1 MLLSDTFL
9 RFNLKIPQLGLICSL
24 VQVSRIRV
32 RGQVTGLMSQLHT
45 SENSFFFPKILR
57 CNLTYYEGENFSDSF
72 FHHIFE
78 SENSLTWG
86 VKCGKLD
93 FTKILGNLLDEF

>member
-45 SENSFFFPKILR
+45 SENSFFFPKIL
-57 CNLTYYEGENFSDSF
+57 DV
-72 FHHIFE
+72 I
-78 SENSLTWG
+78 
-86 VKCGKLD
+86 
-93 FTKILGNLLDEF
+93 